1 MLFQKMSIFGV
12 LQSQTAKMKKLV
24 EQIHPDR
31 LLNTGEEG
39 LVQDLAEELELDV
52 PVLDE
57 TNIHTAD
64 FGETQVDISGDPT
77 RRIFDRSRPHYVK
90 GVRVTV
96 ATPFSGNGQFF
107 HVQLQALQVADI
119 GEVSISDTEVLLTYR
134 RLDNDAAAIKRS
146 YEAALQ
152 VLRQNLANLKTS
164 VDPFNL
170 QLEGQIRQERQSR
183 KAKLLAIANMVEA
196 LGLPIK
202 TQARRPDHVCR
213 SDQETKAKNRPAT
226 RTDRQGPARA
236 DLGSRRVRE
245 HSRYHAEYG
254 SRDGAESEGF

>member
-31 LLNTGEEG
+31 LLNTGEGG

-107 HVQLQALQVADI
+107 HVQPQALQVADI

-134 RLDNDAAAIKRS
+134 EARGDAPTSNSRPTTAG
-146 YEAALQ
+146 
-152 VLRQNLANLKTS
+152 LKTS
-164 VDPFNL
+164 
-170 QLEGQIRQERQSR
+170 
-183 KAKLLAIANMVEA
+183 AKTWKSCFV
-196 LGLPIK
+196 K
-202 TQARRPDHVCR
+202 TQQGCDSTSWR
-213 SDQETKAKNRPAT
+213 T
-226 RTDRQGPARA
+226 RIGGQS
-236 DLGSRRVRE
+236 SR
-245 HSRYHAEYG
+245 
-254 SRDGAESEGF
+254 